1 MVLALALN
9 LDPIYVGAH
18 HLVRFLVVSLA
29 IAVAARRVG
38 GRARKRPRERW
49 RRPPRGAFDD

>member
-1 MVLALALN
+1 
-9 LDPIYVGAH
+9 VGAH